1 MKNLIWLLFFIPVFG
16 HAQKSHTVAAKE
28 SLYSIGRLYNIHP
41 RELAAYNNI
50 SLQTGLTIGQVIQI
64 PAKATIPPVVAAPAP
79 EKTIAPVT
87 TKTKA
92 APLVKVPQYHKV
104 AKKETLYHISKLYK
118 NVSIDDIKK
127 WNKLSSDG
135 LSEGMNLVVG
145 YKMEK
150 QTNAEEQTKTEVAIV
165 PPAKI
170 PDPAKIPEAPK
181 APAVVPK
188 PVIAEPVK
196 EEPKPIVKEEVK
208 SKPVETLKQETVI
221 SKPGKRFNGGFFKGL
236 YDTQSAASASVK
248 EESGTAGVFKSTS
261 GWDDGKYYCLHDTAP
276 AGSIVKIT
284 NTATQKTVYA
294 KVLDVM
300 PDLKQNVGLML
311 RLSNA
316 AADELGAGEN
326 NFDCTIV
333 ILK

>member
-1 MKNLIWLLFFIPVFG
+1 MKNLIWFLFFIPVFG
-16 HAQKSHTVAAKE
+16 YAQKSHTVAAKE
-28 SLYSIGRLYNIHP
+28 SLYSIGRMYNIHP

-64 PAKATIPPVVAAPAP
+64 PAKATIPPVNTTAAP

-87 TKTKA
+87 QKTKA

-118 NVSIDDIKK
+118 NVTIDDIKK

-150 QTNAEEQTKTEVAIV
+150 QANAEEQTKQEVAIV
-165 PPAKI
+165 PAAKI
-170 PDPAKIPEAPK
+170 PEPAKIPEAPQS
-181 APAVVPK
+181 PPVEPK

-196 EEPKPIVKEEVK
+196 EEPRQEIKDVVRV
-208 SKPVETLKQETVI
+208 KPVETLKQESPG
-221 SKPGKRFNGGFFKGL
+221 SKPGKRFNGGYFKGL
-236 YDTQSAASASVK
+236 YDTQAASATIK